1 MEDLTQNRSRLTLSE
16 REGPR
21 CCLTNEKSSLDFS
34 IGAKFLTKRALNVD
48 VCWGLFF
55 CPTWHYFISNPCH
68 INILL
73 IFWEISLKSKINL
86 YLMDWPHIAHKILT
100 SSIGIHGPHFLFI
113 NWDHNPMTSS
123 TSTYGSG
130 SSNESKFMAHITS
143 LTLIASSFFNKSP
156 YLRKMTTKPKV
167 HHLIFGL

>member
-55 CPTWHYFISNPCH
+55 CPTWHYFIGNPCH

-73 IFWEISLKSKINL
+73 IFWEISLKSKISL
-86 YLMDWPHIAHKILT
+86 YPMDWPHIAHKILISRGRFMVHISS
-100 SSIGIHGPHFLFI
+100 SSIGIITPWHHQHQHMDQAQI
-113 NWDHNPMTSS
+113 MNQSS
-123 TSTYGSG
+123 WPILPLLHS
-130 SSNESKFMAHITS
+130 
-143 LTLIASSFFNKSP
+143 
-156 YLRKMTTKPKV
+156 
-167 HHLIFGL
+167 